1 MSDVID
7 MLPALRRKKR
17 AACKHVSAS
26 VDMAAA
32 SLTCDACDVE
42 LDPWWYLRQ
51 LAREPERYQAWWD
64 QQKAAH
70 QKWIAEA
77 SAAEERAKARC
88 EALQEECNRLVELKN
103 RLQSEQVDGK
113 PLGSYAMPRRRKV
126 NRAGASV
133 TAKATERA

>member
-17 AACKHVSAS
+17 AECKHVSAS
-26 VDMAAA
+26 VDMTAA
-32 SLTCDACDVE
+32 SLTCDACDAE

-70 QKWIAEA
+70 QEW
-77 SAAEERAKARC
+77 AAKTRALEERTKARC
-88 EALQEECNRLVELKN
+88 LAMQEECNRLVDLRN
-103 RLQSEQVDGK
+103 RLWSEQVDGK

-126 NRAGASV
+126 NRAGAP
-133 TAKATERA
+133 AKATERA